1 MTLPLNKIDA
11 QTATPS
17 FMGETSR
24 DSDARVGVGAPEP
37 VVAATGPVMA
47 GRLSARLHV
56 WQRTFPNN
64 KCVLS
69 WVEHG
74 VLVPFAGDAPSA
86 HHRPSTIRGA
96 DDATFAVLTRGCKR
110 ARSTSDE

>member
-1 MTLPLNKIDA
+1 MTLPSNKTDA

-24 DSDARVGVGAPEP
+24 DSDARVGVGAPET

-47 GRLSARLHV
+47 GRLRARLHV
-56 WQRTFPNN
+56 WQRMFPNN
-64 KCVLS
+64 KLVLS

-74 VLVPFAGDAPSA
+74 VLVPFAGEAPAA
-86 HHRPSTIRGA
+86 HHRTSNIRGA
-96 DDATFAVLTRGCKR
+96 DELRFN
-110 ARSTSDE
+110 